1 MNAQYKRITKDPD
14 SKRSSF
20 NHSGNTESEVAQPD
34 VGQQQKK
41 GLRRDRFL
49 WIELVGVLRQDSTL
63 RSELL
68 AHFELICL
76 PKSNLKKKPHVI
88 GQVLS
93 LISMFGNQN
102 CLRALSVMDNLQS
115 IKKNQYKFM
124 YEKMTLAQSIETLIS
139 ETCFLKKSLVKHKAI
154 DKQFLRLVRTWVDY
168 INIIHS
174 VPEDIREE
182 LKEEIITQ
190 VALRNGLPLWLALT
204 KVLSNQISD
213 VCCQIVALFCDSQ
226 GRNFSALEDLKRFQF
241 L

>member
-1 MNAQYKRITKDPD
+1 
-14 SKRSSF
+14 
-20 NHSGNTESEVAQPD
+20 
-34 VGQQQKK
+34 
-41 GLRRDRFL
+41 
-49 WIELVGVLRQDSTL
+49 
-63 RSELL
+63 
-68 AHFELICL
+68 
-76 PKSNLKKKPHVI
+76 
-88 GQVLS
+88 
-93 LISMFGNQN
+93 MFGNQN

-190 VALRNGLPLWLALT
+190 VALRNGLPL
-204 KVLSNQISD
+204 
-213 VCCQIVALFCDSQ
+213 
-226 GRNFSALEDLKRFQF
+226 
-241 L
+241 